1 MQFTDVVGQKKTKKK
16 LIEAYT
22 LNRLSHAQLFSG
34 DIGFGGLPLALAFI
48 QFIACLDKKEDDS
61 CGKCS
66 SCLKMSKLAHPD
78 LHFSFPVN
86 SASDSKKKLS
96 DDFLTEWRELLLENP
111 YFELKDW
118 QNKIEV
124 IKKQCIINVAE
135 SQNIISKLNLKSFES
150 EYKFLLIWKAE
161 KLNLDA
167 ANKLLKLIEEP
178 TDKTLI
184 FLIAENTEDLIKTIR
199 SRTQIVRLSRIER
212 DLIALYLQSKFQL
225 DPDLAFQLASRADG
239 NITKAIEGFKDRE
252 EHLIFFD
259 WFKDWMRN
267 CYQANVEKMV
277 RWVDELSSA
286 SHGRLKQ
293 MRFLDYCLNVVREGM
308 LIQYGGQSLQQFQG
322 EELLFIKKFAPFVHE
337 NNLIQMME
345 LINEAHTHIS
355 RNAYAKVV
363 FMDMSMRFANLL
375 HFKKRKFVPQD

>member
-1 MQFTDVVGQKKTKKK
+1 MRFKDVVGQEKIKKK
-16 LIEAYT
+16 LIESYR

-34 DIGFGGLPLALAFI
+34 DLGFGALPLALAFI
-48 QFIACLDKKEDDS
+48 QFIACLDKEDDDS
-61 CGKCS
+61 CGKCT
-66 SCLKMSKLAHPD
+66 SCLKMNKIAHPD

-96 DDFLTEWRELLLENP
+96 DDFLAEWREMLLDNP

-118 QNKIEV
+118 QQKIEV

-135 SQNIISKLNLKSFES
+135 SQNVISKLNLKSFES

-161 KLNLDA
+161 KLNIDA

-184 FLIAENTEDLIKTIR
+184 FLIAENSEDLIKTIR
-199 SRTQIVRLSRIER
+199 SRTQIIQLSGIER
-212 DLIALYLQSKFQL
+212 DLIANYLQHKLKLEPKLSIQL
-225 DPDLAFQLASRADG
+225 GSLANGS
-239 NITKAIEGFKDRE
+239 ITKAIERLQNKE
-252 EHLIFFD
+252 EQQLFFN
-259 WFKDWMRN
+259 WFKAWMRN
-267 CYQANVEKMV
+267 CYQADVEKMV
-277 RWVDELSSA
+277 RWVDELSLV

-293 MRFLDYCLNVVREGM
+293 MRFLEYCLGMVREGM
-308 LIQYGGQSLQQFQG
+308 LLQYGGQPLLQFQG
-322 EELLFIKKFAPFVHE
+322 EEELFIKKFAPFVHE

-375 HFKKRKFVPQD
+375 HFKKRKFVN

>member
-1 MQFTDVVGQKKTKKK
+1 MRFKDVVGQEKIKKK
-16 LIEAYT
+16 LIESYR

-34 DIGFGGLPLALAFI
+34 DLGFGALPLALAFI
-48 QFIACLDKKEDDS
+48 QIIACLDKEDDDS
-61 CGKCS
+61 CGKCT
-66 SCLKMSKLAHPD
+66 SCLKMNKIAHPD

-96 DDFLTEWRELLLENP
+96 DDFLAEWREMLLDNP

-118 QNKIEV
+118 QQKIEV

-135 SQNIISKLNLKSFES
+135 SQNVISKLNLKSFES

-161 KLNLDA
+161 KLNIDA

-184 FLIAENTEDLIKTIR
+184 FLIAENSEDLIKTIR
-199 SRTQIVRLSRIER
+199 SRTQIIQLSGIER
-212 DLIALYLQSKFQL
+212 DLIANYLQHKLKLEPKLSIQL
-225 DPDLAFQLASRADG
+225 GSLSNG
-239 NITKAIEGFKDRE
+239 SITKAIERLQNKE
-252 EHLIFFD
+252 EQQLFFN
-259 WFKDWMRN
+259 WFKAWMRN
-267 CYQANVEKMV
+267 CYQADVEKMV
-277 RWVDELSSA
+277 RWVDELSLV

-293 MRFLDYCLNVVREGM
+293 MRFLEYCLGMVREGM
-308 LIQYGGQSLQQFQG
+308 LLQYGGQPLLQFQG
-322 EELLFIKKFAPFVHE
+322 EEELFIKKFAPFVHE

-375 HFKKRKFVPQD
+375 HFKKRKFVN

>member
-1 MQFTDVVGQKKTKKK
+1 MRFKDVVGQEKIKKK
-16 LIEAYT
+16 LIESYR

-34 DIGFGGLPLALAFI
+34 DLGFGALPLALAFI
-48 QFIACLDKKEDDS
+48 QFIACLDKEDDDS
-61 CGKCS
+61 CGKCT
-66 SCLKMSKLAHPD
+66 SCLKMNKIAHPD

-96 DDFLTEWRELLLENP
+96 DDFLAEWREMLLDNP

-118 QNKIEV
+118 QQKIEV

-135 SQNIISKLNLKSFES
+135 SQNVISKLNLKSFES

-161 KLNLDA
+161 KLNIDA

-184 FLIAENTEDLIKTIR
+184 FLIAENSEDLIKTIR
-199 SRTQIVRLSRIER
+199 SRTQIIQLSGIER
-212 DLIALYLQSKFQL
+212 DLIANYLQHKLKLEPKLSIQL
-225 DPDLAFQLASRADG
+225 GSLSNG
-239 NITKAIEGFKDRE
+239 SITKAIERLQNKE
-252 EHLIFFD
+252 EQQLFFN
-259 WFKDWMRN
+259 WFKAWMRN
-267 CYQANVEKMV
+267 CYQADVEKMV
-277 RWVDELSSA
+277 RWVDELSLV

-293 MRFLDYCLNVVREGM
+293 MRFLEYCLGMVREGM
-308 LIQYGGQSLQQFQG
+308 LLQYGGQPLLQFQG
-322 EELLFIKKFAPFVHE
+322 EEELFIKKFAPFVHE

-375 HFKKRKFVPQD
+375 HFKKRKFVN